1 MLQNQICGMVEFV
14 AGQTMPA
21 RHETCI
27 AVYHV
32 CYARLECFIFDVFL
46 MLEPPTSFEEAFRPR
61 DLQP

>member
-1 MLQNQICGMVEFV
+1 
-14 AGQTMPA
+14 MPV

-32 CYARLECFIFDVFL
+32 CYARLECSIFDVFL
-46 MLEPPTSFEEAFRPR
+46 VLEPPTSFEEAFRPR